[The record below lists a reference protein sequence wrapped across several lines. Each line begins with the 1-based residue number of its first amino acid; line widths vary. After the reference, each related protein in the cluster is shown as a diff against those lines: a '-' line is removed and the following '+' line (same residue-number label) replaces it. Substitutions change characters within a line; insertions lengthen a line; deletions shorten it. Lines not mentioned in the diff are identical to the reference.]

1 VRRTGLCA
9 ALVAILVVACVGT
22 AVAQRRG
29 GFGGGGRGGGPRFG
43 GGSGAPILPNIPYD
57 GKYTFIRLRY
67 GPPIPYQTQRVAW
80 SHDYPEGEVHFT
92 KILNE
97 ISLVGPHMEQSNV
110 MALDDPDLFKFPV
123 SYMSEPGRWVMTD
136 AEAANFRAYL
146 QKGGFVFFDDYR
158 GPYDW
163 SNFEQQMQRILPD
176 GRWIDLDLSNP
187 IFHSFFEI
195 KTLDVPQNYDRGAA
209 VFRAIFEDNDPQKRI
224 VALANFN
231 TDISEYWEF
240 SDTGFKP
247 IDETNEAYK
256 LGVNYVMYGITH

>member
-1 VRRTGLCA
+1 VKRTGFCA
-9 ALVAILVVACVGT
+9 ALVAILVVAGVGT
-22 AVAQRRG
+22 TLAQRRG
-29 GFGGGGRGGGPRFG
+29 GFGGGGQRFG

-57 GKYTFIRLRY
+57 GKFMFIRLRY

-97 ISLVGPHMEQSNV
+97 LSLIGPHMEQSNV

-136 AEAANFRAYL
+136 AEAASFRAYL
-146 QKGGFVFFDDYR
+146 LKGGFVFFDDYR

-176 GRWIDLDLSNP
+176 GRWIDLELSNP

-195 KTLDVPQNYDRGAA
+195 KTLDVPQYYDRGSP

-231 TDISEYWEF
+231 TDISEYWEW

-247 IDETNEAYK
+247 IDENNEAYK
-256 LGVNYVMYGITH
+256 LGVNYVIYGITH